1 MRAIPQK
8 DDIIFA
14 REAPAG
20 NAALIREGQEVCLGQ
35 RTVLIRPDCEKVFP
49 KYLVYYLLAPEQQY
63 KLLGTANGA
72 TVAHVNLPVI
82 RKMPIELP
90 DIDVQQKIVGYISIY
105 DDLIENNQKQIKLLE
120 EAAQRLYKEWFID
133 LRFPG
138 YEETEIIDGV
148 PKDWEKKLIGDI
160 IRKIPRTKQIKTSDY
175 LSEGAIPVVD
185 QSRDFIAGYTND
197 KDSVVNF
204 GIPIIIFGDHTRI
217 LKYIQFV
224 NGRKLSKAN
233 SNRQIFLNLIGEII
247 DGKFFFGV
255 SKMPLIFAEVNIIS
269 EKDLMIMLEVGN
281 EEEEMGDGN
290 TRALLLPIGESVIFS
305 DYSVKVNID
314 KFFGFHFAVFGNT
327 GAGKSNT
334 IARILQNIFTK
345 TDYSARGAKF
355 IIIDS
360 NGEYHKAFKDIS
372 EINKQIKGVSFIV
385 DSEAADNKLEI
396 PVWALSADDWAI
408 LLHASEKTQLP
419 VIKRAIDIARIF
431 YDKEN
436 LDNTIKNHIL
446 ASTLLGIITSSDSS
460 PSKSDKLVA
469 IMAHFGTAEINIDSP
484 LETGGS
490 LKQAISIDFGKM
502 KNEEA
507 AIKFLTQFVDQEL
520 IGRVSTDKEV
530 IYDLAEFAQAIEFA
544 TLYEGSVSSQRIQE
558 YTATLITRLQTIK
571 DGIQGKILSKT
582 QYNSLDE
589 YVAHFVGNWQII
601 DVDISSLD
609 DASAEV
615 VTKVLAKMLLD
626 YVKHKEHKA
635 DMPINFIIE
644 EAHRFVKEDSYYGAV
659 GYNIFERI
667 AKEGRKYGFLLGI
680 SSQRPSELSKTVV
693 SQCGNFIIH
702 RVQNPDDL
710 KYISR
715 MVPYINSNMIERLTY
730 LQTGNALVFGTAIN
744 IPTLTRFDQARP
756 ATDSENAKITEKW
769 YIE

>member
-1 MRAIPQK
+1 MSSRTIGKIVSIGVNGIVAEVY
-8 DDIIFA
+8 DSLGSYVNTAD
-14 REAPAG
+14 G
-20 NAALIREGQEVCLGQ
+20 IRFVGEVGSYVSIYEMG
-35 RTVLIRPDCEKVFP
+35 RTVIAEIEAVAEKS
-49 KYLVYYLLAPEQQY
+49 
-63 KLLGTANGA
+63 
-72 TVAHVNLPVI
+72 
-82 RKMPIELP
+82 
-90 DIDVQQKIVGYISIY
+90 SI
-105 DDLIENNQKQIKLLE
+105 
-120 EAAQRLYKEWFID
+120 
-133 LRFPG
+133 
-138 YEETEIIDGV
+138 
-148 PKDWEKKLIGDI
+148 
-160 IRKIPRTKQIKTSDY
+160 
-175 LSEGAIPVVD
+175 
-185 QSRDFIAGYTND
+185 
-197 KDSVVNF
+197 
-204 GIPIIIFGDHTRI
+204 
-217 LKYIQFV
+217 V
-224 NGRKLSKAN
+224 NGRELSKAN
-233 SNRQIFLNLIGEII
+233 SNRQVFLNLIGEVI

-281 EEEEMGDGN
+281 EEEEMSDGK

-305 DYSVKVNID
+305 DYLVKVNID

-372 EINKQIKGVSFIV
+372 QINKQIKEASFIV
-385 DSEAADNKLEI
+385 DSEAVDNKLEI

-530 IYDLAEFAQAIEFA
+530 IYDLAEFAQAVEFA

-693 SQCGNFIIH
+693 SQCSNFIIH

-769 YIE
+769 YVE

>member
-1 MRAIPQK
+1 MSSRTIGKIVSIGVNGIVAEVY
-8 DDIIFA
+8 DSLGSYVNTAD
-14 REAPAG
+14 G
-20 NAALIREGQEVCLGQ
+20 IRFVGEVGSYVSIYEMG
-35 RTVLIRPDCEKVFP
+35 RTVIAEIEAVAEKS
-49 KYLVYYLLAPEQQY
+49 
-63 KLLGTANGA
+63 
-72 TVAHVNLPVI
+72 
-82 RKMPIELP
+82 
-90 DIDVQQKIVGYISIY
+90 SI
-105 DDLIENNQKQIKLLE
+105 
-120 EAAQRLYKEWFID
+120 
-133 LRFPG
+133 
-138 YEETEIIDGV
+138 
-148 PKDWEKKLIGDI
+148 
-160 IRKIPRTKQIKTSDY
+160 
-175 LSEGAIPVVD
+175 
-185 QSRDFIAGYTND
+185 
-197 KDSVVNF
+197 
-204 GIPIIIFGDHTRI
+204 
-217 LKYIQFV
+217 V
-224 NGRKLSKAN
+224 NGRELSKAN
-233 SNRQIFLNLIGEII
+233 SNRQVFLNLIGEVIE
-247 DGKFFFGV
+247 GKFFFGV

-281 EEEEMGDGN
+281 EEEEMSDGK

-305 DYSVKVNID
+305 DYLVKVNID

-372 EINKQIKGVSFIV
+372 QINKQIKEASFIV
-385 DSEAADNKLEI
+385 DSEAVDNKLEI
-396 PVWALSADDWAI
+396 PVWALSADDWAT

-484 LETGGS
+484 LGTGGS

-530 IYDLAEFAQAIEFA
+530 IYDLAEFAQAVEFA

-693 SQCGNFIIH
+693 SQCSNFIIH

-769 YIE
+769 YVE

>member
-1 MRAIPQK
+1 MSS
-8 DDIIFA
+8 
-14 REAPAG
+14 
-20 NAALIREGQEVCLGQ
+20 
-35 RTVLIRPDCEKVFP
+35 RTI
-49 KYLVYYLLAPEQQY
+49 
-63 KLLGTANGA
+63 G
-72 TVAHVNLPVI
+72 
-82 RKMPIELP
+82 
-90 DIDVQQKIVGYISIY
+90 KIVSIGVNGIVAEVYDSLGSYVNTVDGIRFVGEVGSYVSIY
-105 DDLIENNQKQIKLLE
+105 EIGRIVIAEIE
-120 EAAQRLYKEWFID
+120 AVA
-133 LRFPG
+133 
-138 YEETEIIDGV
+138 
-148 PKDWEKKLIGDI
+148 EKSSI
-160 IRKIPRTKQIKTSDY
+160 
-175 LSEGAIPVVD
+175 
-185 QSRDFIAGYTND
+185 
-197 KDSVVNF
+197 
-204 GIPIIIFGDHTRI
+204 
-217 LKYIQFV
+217 V
-224 NGRKLSKAN
+224 NGRELSKAN

-281 EEEEMGDGN
+281 EEEEMGNGN

-305 DYSVKVNID
+305 DYLVKVNID

-334 IARILQNIFTK
+334 IARILQNIFIK

-372 EINKQIKGVSFIV
+372 QINKQIKEVSFIV
-385 DSEAADNKLEI
+385 DSEAADHKLEI

-484 LETGGS
+484 LETVGS
-490 LKQAISIDFGKM
+490 LKQAISIDYGKM

-530 IYDLAEFAQAIEFA
+530 IYDLAEFAQAVEFA

-589 YVAHFVGNWQII
+589 YVAHFVGNCQII

-626 YVKHKEHKA
+626 YVKYKKHKA

-693 SQCGNFIIH
+693 SQCSNFIIH

-769 YIE
+769 YVE

>member
-1 MRAIPQK
+1 MSSRTIGKIVSIGVNGIVAEVY
-8 DDIIFA
+8 DSLGSYVNTAD
-14 REAPAG
+14 G
-20 NAALIREGQEVCLGQ
+20 IRFVGEVGSYVSIYEMG
-35 RTVLIRPDCEKVFP
+35 RTVIAEIEAVAEKS
-49 KYLVYYLLAPEQQY
+49 
-63 KLLGTANGA
+63 
-72 TVAHVNLPVI
+72 
-82 RKMPIELP
+82 
-90 DIDVQQKIVGYISIY
+90 SI
-105 DDLIENNQKQIKLLE
+105 
-120 EAAQRLYKEWFID
+120 
-133 LRFPG
+133 
-138 YEETEIIDGV
+138 
-148 PKDWEKKLIGDI
+148 
-160 IRKIPRTKQIKTSDY
+160 
-175 LSEGAIPVVD
+175 
-185 QSRDFIAGYTND
+185 
-197 KDSVVNF
+197 
-204 GIPIIIFGDHTRI
+204 
-217 LKYIQFV
+217 V
-224 NGRKLSKAN
+224 NGRELSKAN
-233 SNRQIFLNLIGEII
+233 SNRQVFLNLIGEVI

-281 EEEEMGDGN
+281 EEEEMSDGK

-305 DYSVKVNID
+305 DYLVKVNID

-520 IGRVSTDKEV
+520 IGRVSTDKEI
-530 IYDLAEFAQAIEFA
+530 IYDLAEFAQAVEFA

-693 SQCGNFIIH
+693 SQCSNFIIH

-769 YIE
+769 YVE

>member
-1 MRAIPQK
+1 MSSRTIGKIVSIGVNGIVAEVYESLGSYVNTA
-8 DDIIFA
+8 D
-14 REAPAG
+14 G
-20 NAALIREGQEVCLGQ
+20 IRFVGEVGAYVSIYEMG
-35 RTVLIRPDCEKVFP
+35 RTVIAEIEAVAEKS
-49 KYLVYYLLAPEQQY
+49 
-63 KLLGTANGA
+63 
-72 TVAHVNLPVI
+72 
-82 RKMPIELP
+82 
-90 DIDVQQKIVGYISIY
+90 SI
-105 DDLIENNQKQIKLLE
+105 
-120 EAAQRLYKEWFID
+120 
-133 LRFPG
+133 
-138 YEETEIIDGV
+138 
-148 PKDWEKKLIGDI
+148 
-160 IRKIPRTKQIKTSDY
+160 
-175 LSEGAIPVVD
+175 
-185 QSRDFIAGYTND
+185 
-197 KDSVVNF
+197 
-204 GIPIIIFGDHTRI
+204 
-217 LKYIQFV
+217 V
-224 NGRKLSKAN
+224 NGRELSKAN
-233 SNRQIFLNLIGEII
+233 SNRQVFLNLIGEVI

-281 EEEEMGDGN
+281 EEEEMSDGK
-290 TRALLLPIGESVIFS
+290 TRALLLPIGESVIFN
-305 DYSVKVNID
+305 DYLVKVNID

-372 EINKQIKGVSFIV
+372 QINKQIKEVSFIV
-385 DSEAADNKLEI
+385 DSEAVDNKLEI

-484 LETGGS
+484 LETGGF

-530 IYDLAEFAQAIEFA
+530 IYDLAEFAQAVEFA

-693 SQCGNFIIH
+693 SQCSNFIIH

>member
-1 MRAIPQK
+1 MSSRTIGKIVSIGVNGIVAEVY
-8 DDIIFA
+8 DSLGSYVNTAD
-14 REAPAG
+14 G
-20 NAALIREGQEVCLGQ
+20 IRFVGEVGSYVSIYEMG
-35 RTVLIRPDCEKVFP
+35 RTVIAEIEAVAEKS
-49 KYLVYYLLAPEQQY
+49 
-63 KLLGTANGA
+63 
-72 TVAHVNLPVI
+72 
-82 RKMPIELP
+82 
-90 DIDVQQKIVGYISIY
+90 SI
-105 DDLIENNQKQIKLLE
+105 
-120 EAAQRLYKEWFID
+120 
-133 LRFPG
+133 
-138 YEETEIIDGV
+138 
-148 PKDWEKKLIGDI
+148 
-160 IRKIPRTKQIKTSDY
+160 
-175 LSEGAIPVVD
+175 
-185 QSRDFIAGYTND
+185 
-197 KDSVVNF
+197 
-204 GIPIIIFGDHTRI
+204 
-217 LKYIQFV
+217 V
-224 NGRKLSKAN
+224 NGRELSKAN
-233 SNRQIFLNLIGEII
+233 SNRQVFLNLIGEVI

-281 EEEEMGDGN
+281 EEEEMSDGK

-305 DYSVKVNID
+305 DYLVKVNID

-372 EINKQIKGVSFIV
+372 QINKQIKEASFIV
-385 DSEAADNKLEI
+385 DSEAVDNKLEI

-469 IMAHFGTAEINIDSP
+469 IMAHFGTAKINIDSP

-530 IYDLAEFAQAIEFA
+530 IYDLAEFAQAVEFA

-693 SQCGNFIIH
+693 SQCSNFIIH

-769 YIE
+769 YVE

>member
-1 MRAIPQK
+1 MSSRTIGKIVSIGVNGIVAEVY
-8 DDIIFA
+8 DSLGSYVNTAD
-14 REAPAG
+14 G
-20 NAALIREGQEVCLGQ
+20 IRFVGEVGSYVSIYEMG
-35 RTVLIRPDCEKVFP
+35 RTVIAEIEAVAEKS
-49 KYLVYYLLAPEQQY
+49 
-63 KLLGTANGA
+63 
-72 TVAHVNLPVI
+72 
-82 RKMPIELP
+82 
-90 DIDVQQKIVGYISIY
+90 SI
-105 DDLIENNQKQIKLLE
+105 
-120 EAAQRLYKEWFID
+120 
-133 LRFPG
+133 
-138 YEETEIIDGV
+138 
-148 PKDWEKKLIGDI
+148 
-160 IRKIPRTKQIKTSDY
+160 
-175 LSEGAIPVVD
+175 
-185 QSRDFIAGYTND
+185 
-197 KDSVVNF
+197 
-204 GIPIIIFGDHTRI
+204 
-217 LKYIQFV
+217 V
-224 NGRKLSKAN
+224 NGRELSKAN
-233 SNRQIFLNLIGEII
+233 SNRQVFLNLIGEVI

-281 EEEEMGDGN
+281 EEEEMSDGK
-290 TRALLLPIGESVIFS
+290 TCALLLPIGESVLFS
-305 DYSVKVNID
+305 DYLVKVNID

-372 EINKQIKGVSFIV
+372 QINKQIKEASFIV
-385 DSEAADNKLEI
+385 DSEAVDNKLEI

-502 KNEEA
+502 KDEEA

-530 IYDLAEFAQAIEFA
+530 IYDLAEFAQAVEFA

-589 YVAHFVGNWQII
+589 YVEHFVGNWQII

-693 SQCGNFIIH
+693 SQCSNFIIH

-769 YIE
+769 YVE

>member
-1 MRAIPQK
+1 MSTRTIGK
-8 DDIIFA
+8 IVSIG
-14 REAPAG
+14 G
-20 NAALIREGQEVCLGQ
+20 NGIVAEVYDSLGSYVNTADGIRFVGEVGSYVSIYEMG
-35 RTVLIRPDCEKVFP
+35 RTVIAEIEAVAEKS
-49 KYLVYYLLAPEQQY
+49 
-63 KLLGTANGA
+63 
-72 TVAHVNLPVI
+72 
-82 RKMPIELP
+82 
-90 DIDVQQKIVGYISIY
+90 SI
-105 DDLIENNQKQIKLLE
+105 
-120 EAAQRLYKEWFID
+120 
-133 LRFPG
+133 
-138 YEETEIIDGV
+138 
-148 PKDWEKKLIGDI
+148 
-160 IRKIPRTKQIKTSDY
+160 
-175 LSEGAIPVVD
+175 
-185 QSRDFIAGYTND
+185 
-197 KDSVVNF
+197 
-204 GIPIIIFGDHTRI
+204 
-217 LKYIQFV
+217 V
-224 NGRKLSKAN
+224 NGRELSKAN
-233 SNRQIFLNLIGEII
+233 SNRQVFLNLIGEVI

-281 EEEEMGDGN
+281 EEEEMSNGN

-305 DYSVKVNID
+305 DYLVKVNID

-372 EINKQIKGVSFIV
+372 QINKQIKEVSFIV
-385 DSEAADNKLEI
+385 DSEAVDNKLEI

-431 YDKEN
+431 YDEEN
-436 LDNTIKNHIL
+436 VDNTIKNHIL

-469 IMAHFGTAEINIDSP
+469 IMANFKTKEIKFDST
-484 LETGGS
+484 LESGLS

-530 IYDLAEFAQAIEFA
+530 IYDLAEFAQAVEFA

-589 YVAHFVGNWQII
+589 YVAHFIGNWQII

-644 EAHRFVKEDSYYGAV
+644 EAHRFVKEDSYYGVV

-693 SQCGNFIIH
+693 SQCSNFIIH

-744 IPTLTRFDQARP
+744 IPTLTRFDQACP
-756 ATDSENAKITEKW
+756 ATDSENAKITENW
-769 YIE
+769 YVE

>member
-1 MRAIPQK
+1 MSSRTIGKIVSIGVNGIVAEVY
-8 DDIIFA
+8 DSLGSYVNTAD
-14 REAPAG
+14 G
-20 NAALIREGQEVCLGQ
+20 IRFVGEVGSYVSIYEMG
-35 RTVLIRPDCEKVFP
+35 RTVIAEIEAVAEKS
-49 KYLVYYLLAPEQQY
+49 
-63 KLLGTANGA
+63 
-72 TVAHVNLPVI
+72 
-82 RKMPIELP
+82 
-90 DIDVQQKIVGYISIY
+90 SI
-105 DDLIENNQKQIKLLE
+105 
-120 EAAQRLYKEWFID
+120 
-133 LRFPG
+133 
-138 YEETEIIDGV
+138 
-148 PKDWEKKLIGDI
+148 
-160 IRKIPRTKQIKTSDY
+160 
-175 LSEGAIPVVD
+175 
-185 QSRDFIAGYTND
+185 
-197 KDSVVNF
+197 
-204 GIPIIIFGDHTRI
+204 
-217 LKYIQFV
+217 V
-224 NGRKLSKAN
+224 NGRELSKAN
-233 SNRQIFLNLIGEII
+233 SNRQVFLNLIGEVI

-281 EEEEMGDGN
+281 EEEEMSDGK

-305 DYSVKVNID
+305 DYLVKVNID

-372 EINKQIKGVSFIV
+372 QINKQIKEASFIV
-385 DSEAADNKLEI
+385 DSEAVDNKLEI
-396 PVWALSADDWAI
+396 PVWALSADDWAT

-484 LETGGS
+484 LGTGGS

-530 IYDLAEFAQAIEFA
+530 IYDLAEFAQAVEFA

-693 SQCGNFIIH
+693 SQCSNFIIH

-769 YIE
+769 YVE

>member
-1 MRAIPQK
+1 MSTRTIGK
-8 DDIIFA
+8 IVSIG
-14 REAPAG
+14 G
-20 NAALIREGQEVCLGQ
+20 NGIVAEVYDSLGSYVNTADGIRFVGEVGSYASIYEMG
-35 RTVLIRPDCEKVFP
+35 RTVIAEIEAVAEKS
-49 KYLVYYLLAPEQQY
+49 
-63 KLLGTANGA
+63 
-72 TVAHVNLPVI
+72 
-82 RKMPIELP
+82 
-90 DIDVQQKIVGYISIY
+90 SI
-105 DDLIENNQKQIKLLE
+105 
-120 EAAQRLYKEWFID
+120 
-133 LRFPG
+133 
-138 YEETEIIDGV
+138 
-148 PKDWEKKLIGDI
+148 
-160 IRKIPRTKQIKTSDY
+160 
-175 LSEGAIPVVD
+175 
-185 QSRDFIAGYTND
+185 
-197 KDSVVNF
+197 
-204 GIPIIIFGDHTRI
+204 
-217 LKYIQFV
+217 V
-224 NGRKLSKAN
+224 NGSELSKAN
-233 SNRQIFLNLIGEII
+233 SNRQIFLNLIGEVI
-247 DGKFFFGV
+247 DSKFFFGV

-281 EEEEMGDGN
+281 EEEEMSNGN

-305 DYSVKVNID
+305 DYLVKVNID

-345 TDYSARGAKF
+345 TNYSARGAKF

-360 NGEYHKAFKDIS
+360 NGEYHKAFKDINQ
-372 EINKQIKGVSFIV
+372 INKQIKEVSFTV
-385 DSEAADNKLEI
+385 GSEAVNYKLEI

-431 YDKEN
+431 YDEEN
-436 LDNTIKNHIL
+436 VDNTIKNHIL

-469 IMAHFGTAEINIDSP
+469 IMANFKTKEIKFDST
-484 LETGGS
+484 LESGLS

-530 IYDLAEFAQAIEFA
+530 IYDLAEFAQAVEFA

-589 YVAHFVGNWQII
+589 YVAHFIGNWQII

-644 EAHRFVKEDSYYGAV
+644 EAHRFVKEDSYYGVV

-693 SQCGNFIIH
+693 SQCSNFIIH

-744 IPTLTRFDQARP
+744 IPTLTRFDQACP

-769 YIE
+769 YVE

>member
-1 MRAIPQK
+1 MSSRTIGKIVSIGVNGIVAEVY
-8 DDIIFA
+8 DSLGSYVNTVD
-14 REAPAG
+14 G
-20 NAALIREGQEVCLGQ
+20 IRFVGEVGSYVSIYEIG
-35 RTVLIRPDCEKVFP
+35 RTVIAEIEAVAEKS
-49 KYLVYYLLAPEQQY
+49 
-63 KLLGTANGA
+63 
-72 TVAHVNLPVI
+72 
-82 RKMPIELP
+82 
-90 DIDVQQKIVGYISIY
+90 SI
-105 DDLIENNQKQIKLLE
+105 
-120 EAAQRLYKEWFID
+120 
-133 LRFPG
+133 
-138 YEETEIIDGV
+138 
-148 PKDWEKKLIGDI
+148 
-160 IRKIPRTKQIKTSDY
+160 
-175 LSEGAIPVVD
+175 
-185 QSRDFIAGYTND
+185 
-197 KDSVVNF
+197 
-204 GIPIIIFGDHTRI
+204 
-217 LKYIQFV
+217 V

-281 EEEEMGDGN
+281 EEEEMSDGK

-520 IGRVSTDKEV
+520 IGRVSTDKEI